1 MTCIGEHVRNLS
13 KGTMTIQEQFINLAK
28 NKDITDED
36 MVDELCLVLSKNRY
50 VSYLSTTEGRY
61 AQTPTYHIEHAVD
74 TVKRLRKLN
83 PGLDIELA
91 SNGFDIKHDIRTI
104 ERIIEGVIPSTTN
117 TYYQA
122 VEKYEM
128 KKRIQTLEQ
137 TLATFMEQTK
147 VERLSQEAVMQSLSN
162 ELDEFQEEFYDCQ
175 SEVKEQKERIG
186 LIEDAIKETI
196 QTVTRLECVPFVK
209 DKTD

>member
-1 MTCIGEHVRNLS
+1 MTCIEEHVRNLS

-36 MVDELCLVLSKNRY
+36 MVDELCLVLSKNKY
-50 VSYLSTTEGRY
+50 VSYLSTKEGRY
-61 AQTPTYHIEHAVD
+61 AQTPTFYIEHAVD

-83 PGLDIELA
+83 PGLDIKLA

-104 ERIIEGVIPSTTN
+104 ERIIEDVIPSSTN

-122 VEKYEM
+122 VENYEM
-128 KKRIQTLEQ
+128 KKRIRSLEQ
-137 TLATFMEQTK
+137 TLKTFMEQTK

-175 SEVKEQKERIG
+175 SEVKEQKERIEQ
-186 LIEDAIKETI
+186 IEETLTETI
-196 QTVTRLECVPFVK
+196 QIVTERVPFVK